1 MNGIRGDTSQKVA
14 ALEPVTE
21 HWAFRA
27 MATDSLHP
35 VKDGFTQ
42 ELLLKDG
49 FLEIHYNME
58 EKPNYAV
65 GDWIITD
72 MKFYPDFKVEYDFG
86 MDSPF
91 VFDYS
96 ILPEDYPK

>member
-1 MNGIRGDTSQKVA
+1 
-14 ALEPVTE
+14 
-21 HWAFRA
+21 

-35 VKDGFTQ
+35 VYDGFTQ
-42 ELLLKDG
+42 QLLLTDG

-58 EKPNYAV
+58 EKPNGEI

-72 MKFYPDFKVEYDFG
+72 MKFYPHFRVEYDWG
-86 MDSPF
+86 RDVPF
-91 VFDYS
+91 VWDYS